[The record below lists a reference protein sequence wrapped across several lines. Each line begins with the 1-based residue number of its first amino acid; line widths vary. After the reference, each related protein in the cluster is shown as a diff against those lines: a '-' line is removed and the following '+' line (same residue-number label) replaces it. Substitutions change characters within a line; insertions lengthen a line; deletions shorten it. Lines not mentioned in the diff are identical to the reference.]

1 MRQSGN
7 PEGMDDFRTVHNEAN
22 HRYELYVGDDLVSIA
37 DYRLSDGVIVFDHT
51 ETSMAYRGK
60 GLADKLVR
68 SALDDVRANGKRMVP
83 VCWFVADFVNE
94 HPEYR
99 DLIADRRAS

>member
-1 MRQSGN
+1 MRDGKVH
-7 PEGMDDFRTVHNEAN
+7 FVHNEERN
-22 HRYELYVGDDLVSIA
+22 RYELFVGDDLVTVA
-37 DYRLSDGVIVFDHT
+37 DYRKSDGVLVFDHT
-51 ETSMAYRGK
+51 ETSMAYRGQ
-60 GLADKLVR
+60 GLAEQLVR
-68 SALDDVRANGKRMVP
+68 FALDDVRARGRRMVP